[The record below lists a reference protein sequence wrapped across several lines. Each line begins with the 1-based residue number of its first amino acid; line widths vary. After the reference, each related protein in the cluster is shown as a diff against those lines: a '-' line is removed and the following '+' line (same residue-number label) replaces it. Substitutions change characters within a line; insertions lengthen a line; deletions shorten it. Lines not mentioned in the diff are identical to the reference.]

1 MENRN
6 ENKLKMLL
14 ATKILLLSS
23 PLILAKIPNST
34 KFMADLNAAILQIN
48 DGENEL
54 ELINTGGYTT
64 NKAHLREGL
73 ENLISESSRK
83 IQAFALFTGNTVLQA
98 ETKITRQMIT
108 TVSEIKL
115 MNIANGIYGRIEDH
129 VMELREY
136 DLGPETQMIFRTQ
149 IDSFDNAIPT
159 QAQIELK
166 RKDLKRQVD
175 EGFDKADATLVMLD
189 AGVEI
194 VHTSEP
200 AFYASYK
207 KARKIPELGKGSL
220 QVQGTVTDAAT
231 SKPIAGATISFYAQ
245 GQTTALLVKKTAAGG
260 GFNVKSLPE
269 GMYDITVEKTGCKS
283 YSATITVVFEDLC
296 RVDVKLDKL

>member
-23 PLILAKIPNST
+23 PTILAKIPNST
-34 KFMADLNAAILQIN
+34 KFMADLDAAILQI
-48 DGENEL
+48 DESENEL
-54 ELINTGGYTT
+54 DLISTGGNTI
-64 NKAHLREGL
+64 NKAQLREVL
-73 ENLISESSRK
+73 ESTISESSRK

-108 TVSEIKL
+108 AASEIKL
-115 MNIANGIYGRIEDH
+115 LNIANGIYGRIEDH

-136 DLGPETQMIFRTQ
+136 DLGPETQMTFRTQ
-149 IDSFDNAIPT
+149 IDSFANAIP
-159 QAQIELK
+159 AQSQSELNKKELK
-166 RKDLKRQVD
+166 RLVD
-175 EGFDKADATLVMLD
+175 EGFAKADATLVMLD

-207 KARKIPELGKGSL
+207 KVRKTRELGKGSL

-231 SKPIAGATISFYAQ
+231 AKPIAGATITFYAQ
-245 GQTTALLVKKTAAGG
+245 GQTTALLVKKTAAAG

-269 GMYDITVEKTGCKS
+269 GMYDVTVEKTGCKS

>member
-23 PLILAKIPNST
+23 PTILAKIPNST
-34 KFMADLNAAILQIN
+34 KFMADLDAAILQI
-48 DGENEL
+48 DESENEL
-54 ELINTGGYTT
+54 DLISTGGNTI
-64 NKAHLREGL
+64 NKAQLREVL
-73 ENLISESSRK
+73 ESTISESSRK

-108 TVSEIKL
+108 AASEIKL
-115 MNIANGIYGRIEDH
+115 LNIANGIYGRIEDH

-136 DLGPETQMIFRTQ
+136 DLGPETQMTFRTQ
-149 IDSFDNAIPT
+149 IDSFANAIP
-159 QAQIELK
+159 AQSQSELNKKELK
-166 RKDLKRQVD
+166 RLVD
-175 EGFDKADATLVMLD
+175 EGFAKADMALVMLD

-207 KARKIPELGKGSL
+207 KVRKTRELGKGSL

-231 SKPIAGATISFYAQ
+231 AKPIAGATITFYAQ
-245 GQTTALLVKKTAAGG
+245 GQTTALLVKKTAAAG

-269 GMYDITVEKTGCKS
+269 GMYDIKVEKTGCKS